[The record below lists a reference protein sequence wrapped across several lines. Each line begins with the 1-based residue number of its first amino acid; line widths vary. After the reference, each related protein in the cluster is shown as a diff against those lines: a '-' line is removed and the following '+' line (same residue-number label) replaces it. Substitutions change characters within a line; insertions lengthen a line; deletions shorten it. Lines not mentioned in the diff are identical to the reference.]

1 MKQQA
6 SGLAQYKMQPSGL
19 STQSSGLAQYYEQ
32 SGAAKRGM
40 VLPFQPLSMVFHNV
54 WYSVDVPKVRPL
66 NSSFW
71 WKFGIVW
78 AWAFVVGVIFSGG
91 TLSALDS

>member
-1 MKQQA
+1 VKQQA
-6 SGLAQYKMQPSGL
+6 SGLAQYKVQPSGL

-54 WYSVDVPKVRPL
+54 WYSVDVPKVR
-66 NSSFW
+66 SSSW
-71 WKFGIVW
+71 
-78 AWAFVVGVIFSGG
+78 
-91 TLSALDS
+91 